1 MNTIGARDSG
11 VSPEHWEGREMREAL
26 AERDVSAVYRLL
38 RKVGVSQRQIA
49 VLTSQS
55 QSEVSEILKGR
66 QVMAYDVLVRIA
78 NGLGIPQGYMGLAYD
93 ENTAALHARRRRE
106 LEPSGTPESGSPS
119 PEEED
124 VKRRNFLAHAAAVT
138 MGAVAFGP
146 ESAPMVASAVGTPTP
161 NNIGLTDVKQIEAAT
176 KSLRALDYQYG
187 GGTCRDAVLAQVN
200 WSQNL
205 LRASVKPVA
214 KQRLFRAL
222 ADLHN
227 LAGWTSFDTGL
238 KDSSRFHFAR
248 ALEFAKHGEDH
259 ALVSNVLY
267 HVGRLYLHYDEPNE
281 ALKMFQLGQ
290 IAAQD
295 SGSQLC
301 VAVLC
306 ANEAWAYA
314 KMRDPAQAMRMIG
327 RAKDEFARA
336 NRDGE
341 IPSWVKFFDTNEIY
355 GVTGEVH
362 QWLASFEEYREKH
375 APLAVNATLKS
386 CEGVDSTM
394 QRSHV
399 FWLST
404 LATNHIR
411 AGDLQH
417 GLKVGEDALRL
428 GAPIKSQR
436 IADRMAPLQKEAALR
451 KSNADAQDLAR
462 RIAQYRGVA

>member
-26 AERDVSAVYRLL
+26 AERDISAVYRLL

-78 NGLGIPQGYMGLAYD
+78 SGLGIPQGYMGLAYD
-93 ENTAALHARRRRE
+93 ENTAALHAQRRTE
-106 LEPSGTPESGSPS
+106 VEPADEAEKSPAS
-119 PEEED
+119 AEDEET
-124 VKRRNFLAHAAAVT
+124 KRRNFLAHAAAVT

-146 ESAPMVASAVGTPTP
+146 DSRPMVASAASTPTP
-161 NNIGLTDVKQIEAAT
+161 KSFGLTDVKQIEAAT
-176 KSLRALDYQYG
+176 KSLRSLDYQYG

-200 WSQNL
+200 WSRNL
-205 LRASVKPVA
+205 LDATARPGAE
-214 KQRLFRAL
+214 QRLHRAL
-222 ADLHN
+222 GDLHN

-238 KDSSRFHFAR
+238 KDSARFHFR
-248 ALEFAKHGEDH
+248 LALEHAKQGGDH

-267 HVGRLYLHYDEPNE
+267 HVGRLYLHYDAPNE

-314 KMRDPAQAMRMIG
+314 KMADPAQAMRSIG
-327 RAKDEFARA
+327 RARDEFARA
-336 NRDGE
+336 DHDGE
-341 IPSWVKFFDTNEIY
+341 IPSWVKFFDINEVY
-355 GVTGEVH
+355 GVTGEMH
-362 QWLASFEEYREKH
+362 QWLAANEDLRQKH

-386 CEGVDSTM
+386 CEGVDANM

-411 AGDLQH
+411 SGDVQH
-417 GLKVGEDALRL
+417 GLKVAEDALRM
-428 GAPIKSQR
+428 GAPIKSVR
-436 IADRMAPLQKEAALR
+436 IADRMLPLQQEAERL
-451 KSNADAQDLAR
+451 KSNSDARDLAH